1 MKARTI
7 LVNQIAQTST
17 VYYTTPSNTRSKIV
31 FLQAAHTV
39 GSGSTTVNLHINN
52 GAVITIFNG
61 KNLTVGES
69 VNINVS
75 TDSYIM
81 LEAGHTI
88 VADANDDDCAL
99 IITVE
104 EVTFIVS
111 TN

>member
-7 LVNQIAQTST
+7 LVNQVAQTST

-39 GSGSTTVNLHINN
+39 GSGSTTVNLHIND
-52 GAVITIFNG
+52 GAVNTIFNG
-61 KNLTVGES
+61 KNLAVGQS
-69 VNINVS
+69 VNIGVS

-88 VADANDDDCAL
+88 IADADDNDCAL

-104 EVTFIVS
+104 EASFIVS